1 MASLP
6 AEAREFWK
14 LEQSYLTLAEND
26 EWMAD
31 NLQKTSSPGADEN
44 WYGDATVEKR
54 HVTSGTLGEGGG
66 L

>member
-1 MASLP
+1 VASLP

-31 NLQKTSSPGADEN
+31 NLQKINSPGADEN
-44 WYGDATVEKR
+44 
-54 HVTSGTLGEGGG
+54 
-66 L
+66 